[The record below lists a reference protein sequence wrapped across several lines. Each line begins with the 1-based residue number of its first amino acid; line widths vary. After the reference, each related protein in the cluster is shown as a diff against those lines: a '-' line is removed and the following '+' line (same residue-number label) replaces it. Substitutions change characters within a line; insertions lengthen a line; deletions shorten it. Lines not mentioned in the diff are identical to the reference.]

1 MVKLTRLQSH
11 LLSCLVLSILLPQ
24 MFVAIFMRD
33 PVKGNMLYSG
43 LNFDLRVNVKDF
55 RVFGSNASIN

>member
-11 LLSCLVLSILLPQ
+11 SLRCFVLSILLPQ
-24 MFVAIFMRD
+24 MFVAIFTRG

-43 LNFDLRVNVKDF
+43 LKFDLSVNVKDS
-55 RVFGSNASIN
+55 RIFGSNASIN